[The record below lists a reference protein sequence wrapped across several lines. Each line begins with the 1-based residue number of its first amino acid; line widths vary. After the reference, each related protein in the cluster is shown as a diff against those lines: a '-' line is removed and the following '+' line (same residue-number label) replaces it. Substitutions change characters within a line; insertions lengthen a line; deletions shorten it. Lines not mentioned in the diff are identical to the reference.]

1 MRKISVLVLSILSTG
16 CASMPDQKHDNM
28 QTVKLVVGA
37 VALVAIANALGDS
50 NQKSKCA
57 NNRAG
62 FWVDNTTGKTY
73 TC

>member
-1 MRKISVLVLSILSTG
+1 MRKISIVLLSILSTG
-16 CASMPDQKHDNM
+16 CATTPDQKHDNM

-37 VALVAIANALGDS
+37 VALVAIAGALGDS

-62 FWVDNTTGKTY
+62 FWVDNITGKVY